1 MLTSKGP
8 TRYEKLAMRLDRTM
22 DEIFERAKYFKQQVQ
37 YTINRKQ
44 EEHPDVE
51 HAKIEPWVENIGH
64 EF

>member
-1 MLTSKGP
+1 
-8 TRYEKLAMRLDRTM
+8 M

-44 EEHPDVE
+44 EENPNAE
-51 HAKIEPWVENIGH
+51 HAKVEPWVANIGH